1 MVNSHDVNG
10 QPNVQQT
17 SLSVSGIYAEPVPRT
32 SVNGDPWSVC
42 AVLEDGVG
50 IGQPIVDSCL
60 SHHKGEE
67 KTYDQSHLDPIRRCS
82 CMSCLSLGLPK
93 DIFIRVPNVFTDL
106 PRDMKYTVVCKFL
119 GCREQITGYF
129 ERKLASKA
137 VYHEQRHFG
146 NLGEYHC
153 LEGCQTTTKNF
164 ADLRRHYTVRHCTNA
179 IKYPCPILGCKYGGD
194 NGFTR
199 KDKLQSH
206 QRNVHQGK
214 VVPGKAFR
222 PIKPKANEDGISR
235 PQGIQ
240 TVESKPSTGA

>member
-1 MVNSHDVNG
+1 MVNFHDVNG
-10 QPNVQQT
+10 QPYVQQT
-17 SLSVSGIYAEPVPRT
+17 SLSLSDIYAEPVPPT
-32 SVNGDPWSVC
+32 SVNDDPWSVC
-42 AVLEDGVG
+42 AVLEDAAG

-82 CMSCLSLGLPK
+82 CMSCLLLGLLK
-93 DIFIRVPNVFTDL
+93 DILLRQPNVFRDL
-106 PRDMKYTVVCKFL
+106 PRNRESTFVCRFP
-119 GCREQITGYF
+119 GCQEQITESFG
-129 ERKLASKA
+129 RAAPQA
-137 VYHEQRHFG
+137 VYHERRHFG

-179 IKYPCPILGCKYGGD
+179 IKYPCPIVGCKYGGD

-199 KDKLQSH
+199 KDKLKSH
-206 QRNVHQGK
+206 HRNVHQGNA
-214 VVPGKAFR
+214 VPGKTFR
-222 PIKPKANEDGISR
+222 AIKPKANEDRIIK

-240 TVESKPSTGA
+240 IITPKPSAGA